1 MLKKMR
7 VKKKKVLLKKSLHI
21 QGTADITV
29 KALKWE
35 SGNLSSGPA
44 LVIKVQPIQV
54 TLLL

>member
-1 MLKKMR
+1 MLRKMR
-7 VKKKKVLLKKSLHI
+7 VKKKKVFKKPLHI
-21 QGTADITV
+21 QGTAGVTV

-35 SGNLSSGPA
+35 PENWSSGPA